1 VSNGLFYFTNVY
13 PGYAQPVSST
23 GRYWASQ
30 PVLDPAGR
38 VVGYTGQPVQVCS
51 GYVAPPARRLPV
63 MRDRPTTLPPK
74 YSDELGTFMAL
85 LQYSNDA
92 H

>member
-23 GRYWASQ
+23 GCYWASQ
-30 PVLDPAGR
+30 PVLYPAGR

-51 GYVAPPARRLPV
+51 RYVVPPPRRPLV
-63 MRDRPTTLPPK
+63 MRDRPQLRCHR
-74 YSDELGTFMAL
+74 SIAM
-85 LQYSNDA
+85 N
-92 H
+92 